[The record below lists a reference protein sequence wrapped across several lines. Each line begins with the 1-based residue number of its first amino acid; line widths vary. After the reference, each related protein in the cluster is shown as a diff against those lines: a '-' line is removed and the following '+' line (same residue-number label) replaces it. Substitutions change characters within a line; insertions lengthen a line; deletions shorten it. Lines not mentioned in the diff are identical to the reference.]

1 MFTQALLF
9 LLNTLLGL
17 FTIAV
22 LLRFY
27 LQLTGAPFYNP
38 LSQAVITITNFMVR
52 PLRRFVP
59 SWRSLDLSTL
69 LLAFIAQ
76 LLLRLAQLWADNYPL
91 TVAGFSVYIAI
102 CGLALVAMFK
112 LSIYIFVYAVV
123 IQAIMSWVNPH
134 AAGADS
140 LDSLTAPLLNPLRRM
155 IGNTGGLDFSPLIAF
170 IIGQLMFMLITRPL
184 ENFLSALL

>member
-1 MFTQALLF
+1 

-38 LSQAVITITNFMVR
+38 VSQAVITMTNFLVR

-59 SWRSLDLSTL
+59 SWRSLDLTTL

-76 LLLRLAQLWADNYPL
+76 LLLRLAQLWAESYPL
-91 TVAGFSVYIAI
+91 SVAGFSVYVAI
-102 CGLALVAMFK
+102 CGLAVVTLFK
-112 LSIYIFVYAVV
+112 LSIYIFIYAVV

-134 AAGADS
+134 AAGADA
-140 LDSLTAPLLNPLRRM
+140 LGSLTAPLLNPLRRM
-155 IGNTGGLDFSPLIAF
+155 MGNTGGLDFSPLVVV
-170 IIGQLMFMLITRPL
+170 IIGNLMFMLITRPM
-184 ENFLSALL
+184 ENFLNGLL